1 MARALVI
8 LALGALS
15 ASACTR
21 NGKEIPAAIGVAQA
35 LADETRYAREGRPR
49 GSLGLGAA
57 PDCSVFGDFLEQCP
71 VVPTCKEALVAHEP
85 LVLNVC
91 SNERGAL
98 ARILPC
104 GSARDEHEGT
114 CTSPSFRLCESLAGA
129 RCSVD
134 LAVCDRGG
142 FDLAVARCCVDKAQC
157 ELGTYVLLPRRARPS
172 DPP

>member
-1 MARALVI
+1 MRVLV
-8 LALGALS
+8 LVALGALA

-21 NGKEIPAAIGVAQA
+21 HGEEIPAALGVAKA

-49 GSLGLGAA
+49 GSLSLGAA

-71 VVPTCKEALVAHEP
+71 VIPTCKEVVVAHEP

-104 GSARDEHEGT
+104 GSARDEHEGL
-114 CTSPSFRLCESLAGA
+114 CTSPSFRPCESVAGA
-129 RCSVD
+129 RCSLE

-142 FDLAVARCCVDKAQC
+142 FELAVAKCCVDEAQC
-157 ELGTYVLLPRRARPS
+157 TLGTYVLLPRRARANG
-172 DPP
+172 PP